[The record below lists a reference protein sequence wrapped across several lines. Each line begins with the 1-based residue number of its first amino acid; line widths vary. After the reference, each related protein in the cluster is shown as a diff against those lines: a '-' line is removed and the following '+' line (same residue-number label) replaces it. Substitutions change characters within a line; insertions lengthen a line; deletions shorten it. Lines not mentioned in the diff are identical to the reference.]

1 MFFLVRFRET
11 ERLKERWKTK
21 SKFGSSAA
29 HEVRCLFKL
38 FSDRL
43 LLSFR
48 VNLTWQ
54 TLSAGDRRPGNTDVS
69 SRLEGRWQTAR
80 PWWAPIGPVVDCGEA
95 LTSQSLYFIYL
106 FYFFNAR
113 TSLKTQRIHLII
125 SIHSITI
132 WICVWGTQTKL
143 WPPQLIEQLIL
154 IYRRLYFVFSLHVIS
169 YSFKTSPA
177 ERFFCATILWF
188 HAPSDWPTTAAAMTH
203 SVCGVV

>member
-1 MFFLVRFRET
+1 MR
-11 ERLKERWKTK
+11 
-21 SKFGSSAA
+21 SAA
-29 HEVRCLFKL
+29 CLNSSLTASSFHSELISLDKL
-38 FSDRL
+38 SLLATGGPETQMSRL
-43 LLSFR
+43 VSREDGRQLGPGEPRSALWSIVAKHWR
-48 VNLTWQ
+48 VNH
-54 TLSAGDRRPGNTDVS
+54 
-69 SRLEGRWQTAR
+69 
-80 PWWAPIGPVVDCGEA
+80 
-95 LTSQSLYFIYL
+95 FIYL
-106 FYFFNAR
+106 FIFFNVR

>member
-1 MFFLVRFRET
+1 MEVGAFITKTEANWNLHLEWIRAEPVVPTVVQENGVGICQTQQVTLIDRSIRPADNTFTKQSKQHCACRRKTWLTCHISSQDLRFFLVRFRET

-95 LTSQSLYFIYL
+95 LTSQSLYLFIY
-106 FYFFNAR
+106 FFQCEDV
-113 TSLKTQRIHLII
+113 S
-125 SIHSITI
+125 
-132 WICVWGTQTKL
+132 
-143 WPPQLIEQLIL
+143 
-154 IYRRLYFVFSLHVIS
+154 
-169 YSFKTSPA
+169 
-177 ERFFCATILWF
+177 
-188 HAPSDWPTTAAAMTH
+188 
-203 SVCGVV
+203 